1 MRGLRGEN
9 ADNSETAEIVMAVYN
24 HIRWEEELEKDEQ
37 SALLGDPPLP
47 RRTLR
52 RIERQVNV
60 IISAYY

>member
-60 IISAYY
+60 IISTFY

>member
-9 ADNSETAEIVMAVYN
+9 ADKSETAEIVMAISNN

-37 SALLGDPPLP
+37 SALLGEPPLP

-60 IISAYY
+60 IISA